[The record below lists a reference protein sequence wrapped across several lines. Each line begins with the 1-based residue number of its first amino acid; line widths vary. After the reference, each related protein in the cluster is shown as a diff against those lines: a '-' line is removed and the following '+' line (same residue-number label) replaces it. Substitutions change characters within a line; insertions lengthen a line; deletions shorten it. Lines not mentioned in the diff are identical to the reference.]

1 MIVKKICLSTH
12 EFYSFFQCV
21 TFLLSAMFLQ
31 IYVIES
37 MESIKKQLEVI
48 FMKLKKKIFMTT
60 MAASLSLALA
70 ACGSNG
76 DDSKST
82 GSMDKNMD
90 GMDHSTMD
98 MSGSKE
104 VPKGLQEAKNPKFK
118 VGDMAMIKEAHME
131 GMKGAEA
138 KVVGAYDTTAY
149 SISYDP
155 INGGK
160 RVTNH
165 KWIIQ
170 EEIVDAKSSPYEVGD
185 EVKVDADHMKG
196 MKDATATIDSA
207 KQTTVY
213 MIDFESTTGEEVKN
227 HKWVTEDELSAE

>member
-1 MIVKKICLSTH
+1 MKLQKKIL
-12 EFYSFFQCV
+12 
-21 TFLLSAMFLQ
+21 
-31 IYVIES
+31 
-37 MESIKKQLEVI
+37 
-48 FMKLKKKIFMTT
+48 MTT

-70 ACGSNG
+70 ACGESS
-76 DDSKST
+76 DDSKSE
-82 GSMDKNMD
+82 KNME

-104 VPKGLQEAKNPKFK
+104 VPKGLKEAKDPKFK

-138 KVVGAYDTTAY
+138 KIVGAYDTTAY

-155 INGGK
+155 TDGGK
-160 RVTNH
+160 RVTDH

-170 EEIVDAKSSPYEVGD
+170 EEIADAKSSTYSVGD
-185 EVKVDADHMKG
+185 DVKVTADHMDG

-207 KQTTVY
+207 EQTTVY
-213 MIDFESTTGEEVKN
+213 MIDFESTTGEKVTN
-227 HKWVTEDELSAE
+227 HKWVTEDELAAE